1 MKSAAGTRRYVM
13 GARAEAAE
21 ETGRRIVE
29 AFLGR
34 LLTQWYDEITLD
46 AVAEDAEVTVQ
57 TVVRRF
63 GGKEGLLASAVKQL
77 AKRINAGREV
87 PSGDVPRIV
96 EKVVGDYEQTGDTVI
111 RLLALEGRHA
121 AIKDVMDFGRSEHRR
136 WVAGAFANQ
145 LGKLTPKVRDRALDA
160 LVIATDVY
168 AWKILRRDLGRSA
181 AEATVAMR
189 SMIEATIGKISE
201 L

>member
-1 MKSAAGTRRYVM
+1 M

-34 LLTQWYDEITLD
+34 LMTQWYDEITLD

-63 GGKEGLLASAVKQL
+63 GGKERLLASAVKEL
-77 AKRINAGREV
+77 AKGINASREV
-87 PSGDVPRIV
+87 PSGDVPCIAA
-96 EKVVGDYEQTGDTVI
+96 KVVGDYEQTGDTVI
-111 RLLALEGRHA
+111 RLLALEGRLP
-121 AIKDVMDFGRSEHRR
+121 AIREVLEFGRGEHRR
-136 WVAGAFANQ
+136 WVAGAFTSELA
-145 LGKLTPKVRDRALDA
+145 KLTGKSRERALDA

-168 AWKILRRDLGRSA
+168 TWKILRRDLGRSV
-181 AEATVAMR
+181 AEATTAMR
-189 SMIEATIGKISE
+189 SMIEAIIEQFSKV
-201 L
+201 